1 MSPVWAPHGII
12 IYIDI
17 VLSGISYA
25 YSRVHGTS
33 IIELHSS
40 QHTSFQ
46 VVTVC
51 LETLCVSATNGT
63 TNHSEVE
70 TVPSRNLHFPGA
82 SLVLAFPPV

>member
-33 IIELHSS
+33 IIELHIS
-40 QHTSFQ
+40 QHTSLSQ
-46 VVTVC
+46 YA
-51 LETLCVSATNGT
+51 LK
-63 TNHSEVE
+63 
-70 TVPSRNLHFPGA
+70 RR
-82 SLVLAFPPV
+82 AFLRPMELPTIWK